1 MKKYLSIVLALVFL
15 SGIAAAETI
24 YVTISDDQGNLV
36 MASEAVNVNDM
47 DGDGVVNFHE
57 ALIAAHDLVYPGG
70 SEAGYAATD
79 QGYGLSMSRLWG
91 VENGG
96 SYGYYVNNVSAFSL
110 LDPLSDGDCIY
121 AYAFT
126 DLETWSDTFS
136 FFELDEIKTDGS
148 FKLSLSAQTYDADW
162 NPVFVPVEGAVITV
176 NGEDTELKTD
186 AEGKVTIA
194 LDAGEYLISARSETM
209 TLVPPVYKATVSSAK

>member
-15 SGIAAAETI
+15 CSFAAAETI
-24 YVTISDDQGNLV
+24 YVTISDDQGKL
-36 MASEAVNVNDM
+36 ALAAEPIIANDI
-47 DGDGVVNFHE
+47 DGDGSVNFNE
-57 ALIAAHDLVYPGG
+57 ALIAAHDSAYPGG
-70 SEAGYAATD
+70 SEAGYASAD

-96 SYGYYVNNVSAFSL
+96 SYGYYVNNASAFSL
-110 LDPLSDGDCIY
+110 LDPLNDGDCIY

-126 DLETWSDTFS
+126 DLENWSDTFS
-136 FFELDEIKTDGS
+136 FFELDEIDADGS

-162 NPVFVPVEGAVITV
+162 NAVYVPVEGAVITV

-194 LDAGEYLISARSETM
+194 LEAGEYLISAHSETM
-209 TLVPPVYKATVSSAK
+209 TLVPPVYKATVSAAK

>member
-15 SGIAAAETI
+15 CSFAAAETI
-24 YVTISDDQGNLV
+24 YVTISDDQGKL
-36 MASEAVNVNDM
+36 ALAAEPIIANDI
-47 DGDGVVNFHE
+47 DGDGSVNFNE
-57 ALIAAHDLVYPGG
+57 ALIAAHDSAYPGG
-70 SEAGYAATD
+70 SEAGYESAD

-96 SYGYYVNNVSAFSL
+96 SYGYYVNNASAFSL

-126 DLETWSDTFS
+126 DLENWSDTFS
-136 FFELDEIKTDGS
+136 FFELDEIDADGS

-162 NPVFVPVEGAVITV
+162 NAVYVPVEGAVITV

-186 AEGKVTIA
+186 AEGKVIIA
-194 LDAGEYLISARSETM
+194 LEAGEYLISAHSETM
-209 TLVPPVYKATVSSAK
+209 TLVPPVYKATVSAAK